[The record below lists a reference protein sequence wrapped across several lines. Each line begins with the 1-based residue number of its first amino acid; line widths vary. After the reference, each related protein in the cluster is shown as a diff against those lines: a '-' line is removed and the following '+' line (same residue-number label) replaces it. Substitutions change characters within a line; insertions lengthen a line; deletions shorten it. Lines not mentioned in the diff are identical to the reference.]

1 MKHPYLQTGKIV
13 STHGVHGEVKLLPW
27 ADGPEFLLQF
37 HTLYLD
43 GRPYQVE
50 QSRVQ
55 KTCVLLKLEGI
66 DTVEAASA
74 LRNKIV
80 SIARADAKLP
90 EGSLFIADL
99 LGLPVY
105 DGETLLGTLAEVMP
119 TPANDVYVVKSED
132 GQEHLIPSVPEVLR
146 SGDHAKVARWQKK
159 QAILRT
165 LHRRPDLFYKLRFP
179 YKTRAERKFIA
190 ELEAEDDAFR
200 DRDPK
205 NLDYRK

>member
-1 MKHPYLQTGKIV
+1 MFVTTEKIGAYLNRTRSRHQTRPSTLFSPVFSLAREKTGAVGGRLPKTSTPFTEVYYETPLSANRKIV

-74 LRNKIV
+74 LRDKIV
-80 SIARADAKLP
+80 SIARADAKL
-90 EGSLFIADL
+90 
-99 LGLPVY
+99 
-105 DGETLLGTLAEVMP
+105 
-119 TPANDVYVVKSED
+119 
-132 GQEHLIPSVPEVLR
+132 Q
-146 SGDHAKVARWQKK
+146 
-159 QAILRT
+159 
-165 LHRRPDLFYKLRFP
+165 
-179 YKTRAERKFIA
+179 RAVCLSPIF
-190 ELEAEDDAFR
+190 
-200 DRDPK
+200 
-205 NLDYRK
+205 

>member
-43 GRPYQVE
+43 GKAYQVE

-55 KTCVLLKLEGI
+55 KTCVLLKLEGV

-74 LRNKIV
+74 LRDKVV

-132 GQEHLIPSVPEVLR
+132 GQEHLIPAVPEFVKNIDIEARKILVTPIEGMFTEAVN
-146 SGDHAKVARWQKK
+146 GD
-159 QAILRT
+159 
-165 LHRRPDLFYKLRFP
+165 
-179 YKTRAERKFIA
+179 
-190 ELEAEDDAFR
+190 ED
-200 DRDPK
+200 
-205 NLDYRK
+205 